1 MAAVAGH
8 LPPLVLPSAVPLFYW
23 AAIGAQRQYGKNVEA
38 ATGLIP
44 RLVKIMSERLTS
56 AAPTQSAAAP
66 AARTERR
73 QMRRAGISLQIRIRS
88 ADFNDGNFD
97 EVRMTQNASR
107 KAIYFFT
114 QLNRYYKGM
123 RVRVTSPYDPNAGAA
138 NLEQIGEVVRLHRR
152 EDGYGVAVT
161 LLSCLQP
168 ATQSANA
175 NLSAQS
181 ASAQAPTVASTAPS
195 ERRNG
200 TRAPFI
206 APIDMV
212 EMRTGSRIQART
224 SDLSFQGCYV
234 DTLNPLP
241 IGAAVRLQ
249 IQRAGMILDVLA
261 NVSSRHAGSGMGLV
275 FGEITEAQRA
285 VLESWLGELGLPP
298 RMLFENAFPPPRQA
312 PPADAN
318 CAERLVQVLL
328 RKGVL
333 SQSEAME
340 VLRDSKG

>member
-1 MAAVAGH
+1 
-8 LPPLVLPSAVPLFYW
+8 
-23 AAIGAQRQYGKNVEA
+23 
-38 ATGLIP
+38 
-44 RLVKIMSERLTS
+44 
-56 AAPTQSAAAP
+56 
-66 AARTERR
+66 
-73 QMRRAGISLQIRIRS
+73 MRRAGISLQVRIRS

-97 EVRMTQNASR
+97 EVRLTQNASR

-152 EDGYGVAVT
+152 EDGYGVAVA

-168 ATQSANA
+168 ATPSAGA
-175 NLSAQS
+175 SLSAQF

-224 SDLSFQGCYV
+224 SDLSLQGCYV

-249 IQRAGMILDVLA
+249 IQRGGMILDVLA

-285 VLESWLGELGLPP
+285 ILDSWLGELGLPP
-298 RMLFENAFPPPRQA
+298 RMLFENAFPLPKQA

-318 CAERLVQVLL
+318 CAARLVQVLL

-340 VLRDSKG
+340 VLSDFKG

>member
-1 MAAVAGH
+1 
-8 LPPLVLPSAVPLFYW
+8 
-23 AAIGAQRQYGKNVEA
+23 
-38 ATGLIP
+38 
-44 RLVKIMSERLTS
+44 MSERVTS
-56 AAPTQSAAAP
+56 AAPTEPAAAP
-66 AARTERR
+66 AARAERR
-73 QMRRAGISLQIRIRS
+73 QMRRAGISLQVRIRS

-97 EVRMTQNASR
+97 EVRLTQNASR

-123 RVRVTSPYDPNAGAA
+123 RVRVTSPYDPKAGAA

-152 EDGYGVAVT
+152 EDGYGVAVA

-168 ATQSANA
+168 TTQSANA

-181 ASAQAPTVASTAPS
+181 ASAQATVASTAPS

-200 TRAPFI
+200 MRAPFI

-224 SDLSFQGCYV
+224 SDLSLQGCYV

-249 IQRAGMILDVLA
+249 IQRAGQILDVLA
-261 NVSSRHAGSGMGLV
+261 NVGSRHAGSGMGLV
-275 FGEITEAQRA
+275 FGEITAAQRA
-285 VLESWLGELGLPP
+285 VLDSWLGEPGLPP
-298 RMLFENAFPPPRQA
+298 RMLFANAFPPPRQS
-312 PPADAN
+312 PPADAD
-318 CAERLVQVLL
+318 CAARLVQVLL

-340 VLRDSKG
+340 VLRDF

>member
-1 MAAVAGH
+1 
-8 LPPLVLPSAVPLFYW
+8 
-23 AAIGAQRQYGKNVEA
+23 
-38 ATGLIP
+38 
-44 RLVKIMSERLTS
+44 MSERVTS
-56 AAPTQSAAAP
+56 AAPTPAAAP

-73 QMRRAGISLQIRIRS
+73 QMRRAGISLQVRIRS

-97 EVRMTQNASR
+97 EVRQTQNASR

-152 EDGYGVAVT
+152 EDGYGVAVA

-175 NLSAQS
+175 QS
-181 ASAQAPTVASTAPS
+181 ASAQAPAVASTAPS

-275 FGEITEAQRA
+275 FGETTEEQRA

-298 RMLFENAFPPPRQA
+298 RMLFENAFPPPGQSR
-312 PPADAN
+312 PADVD
-318 CAERLVQVLL
+318 CAARLVQVLL

-340 VLRDSKG
+340 VLRDF